1 MNWWL
6 KVTVSFLLPSASQ
19 QLSAMGDRGTSN
31 HSEVTDFILVGFRVH
46 AELHI
51 LLFLLFLLIYTMI
64 LLGNIGMMVIIMTD
78 PRLNTPMYFFLGN
91 LSFIDL
97 FYSSVIA
104 PKAMINFWS
113 ESKSISFA
121 GCVTQLFLFAL
132 FIVTEGFLLAV
143 MAYDRFIA
151 ICNPLLYSVQMS
163 TRFCVQL
170 VAGSYFCGCISSVLQ
185 ASMTFTLSFCASR
198 TIDHFY
204 CDIRPLQRLSCSDLF
219 TLKMVSFTFS
229 GLIVFPTIRVII
241 VSYLYIVSTVLKIP
255 STKGRQ
261 KAFSTCSSHLGVV
274 SVLYGAVFF
283 MYLTPDTYP
292 ELSKVASL
300 CYTLVTPMLNPLI
313 YSLRNKDV
321 KEALYKLLE
330 KKSIILWLLFLFH

>member
-1 MNWWL
+1 
-6 KVTVSFLLPSASQ
+6 
-19 QLSAMGDRGTSN
+19 MGDKGTSN
-31 HSEVTDFILVGFRVH
+31 YSDVTDFILVGFRVH
-46 AELHI
+46 PELHI
-51 LLFLLFLLIYTMI
+51 LLFLLFLLVYTMI

-163 TRFCVQL
+163 THLCVQL
-170 VAGSYFCGCISSVLQ
+170 VAGSYFFGCISSILQ
-185 ASMTFTLSFCASR
+185 TSMTFTLSFCASR
-198 TIDHFY
+198 AIDHFY
-204 CDIRPLQRLSCSDLF
+204 CDTRPLQRLSCSDIFILR
-219 TLKMVSFTFS
+219 MVSFTLS
-229 GLIVFPTIRVII
+229 GLITLPTIIVIVI
-241 VSYLYIVSTVLKIP
+241 SYLYIVSTVLKIP
-255 STKGRQ
+255 STEGRK

-292 ELSKVASL
+292 ELSKVASV
-300 CYTLVTPMLNPLI
+300 CYTLLTPMLNPLI

-330 KKSIILWLLFLFH
+330 KKSTVL

>member
-1 MNWWL
+1 
-6 KVTVSFLLPSASQ
+6 
-19 QLSAMGDRGTSN
+19 MGDRETSN
-31 HSEVTDFILVGFRVH
+31 HSEVTDFILVGFRVCP
-46 AELHI
+46 ALHI
-51 LLFLLFLLIYTMI
+51 LLFLLFLLVYAMI
-64 LLGNIGMMVIIMTD
+64 LLGNLGMMVIVMTD

-91 LSFIDL
+91 LSFVDL

-113 ESKSISFA
+113 ESKSISYA

-163 TRFCVQL
+163 THLCVQL

-185 ASMTFTLSFCASR
+185 TSMTFTLSFCASR

-204 CDIRPLQRLSCSDLF
+204 CDDRPLQRISCSDLYIH
-219 TLKMVSFTFS
+219 KMVSFFLCS
-229 GLIVFPTIRVII
+229 IIILPTIIVII
-241 VSYLYIVSTVLKIP
+241 VSYIYIVSTVLKIR
-255 STKGRQ
+255 STEGR
-261 KAFSTCSSHLGVV
+261 KKVFSTCSSHLGVV
-274 SVLYGAVFF
+274 SVLYGAIIF
-283 MYLTPDTYP
+283 MYFIPDRFP

-321 KEALYKLLE
+321 KEALRKILGE
-330 KKSIILWLLFLFH
+330 KIFLFNSILTENRVK

>member
-1 MNWWL
+1 
-6 KVTVSFLLPSASQ
+6 
-19 QLSAMGDRGTSN
+19 MGDRGTSN
-31 HSEVTDFILVGFRVH
+31 YSEATDFILAGFRVRP
-46 AELHI
+46 ELHI

-64 LLGNIGMMVIIMTD
+64 LLGNVGMMVIIMTD

-91 LSFIDL
+91 LSFIDV

-104 PKAMINFWS
+104 PKAMSNFWS

-121 GCVTQLFLFAL
+121 GCISQFFLFAL

-163 TRFCVQL
+163 THLCVQL
-170 VAGSYFCGCISSVLQ
+170 VAGSYFFGCISSVLQ
-185 ASMTFTLSFCASR
+185 TSMTFTLSFCASR

-204 CDIRPLQRLSCSDLF
+204 CDDRPLQKISCSNLYVHK
-219 TLKMVSFTFS
+219 LISFFLCS
-229 GLIVFPTIRVII
+229 IIILPTIIIII
-241 VSYLYIVSTVLKIP
+241 VSYIYIVSTVLKIR
-255 STKGRQ
+255 STEGRK
-261 KAFSTCSSHLGVV
+261 KAFSTCTSHLGVV

-283 MYLTPDTYP
+283 MYLTPDTFP

-321 KEALYKLLE
+321 KEALRKSLE
-330 KKSIILWLLFLFH
+330 KRYLNSTFTVM